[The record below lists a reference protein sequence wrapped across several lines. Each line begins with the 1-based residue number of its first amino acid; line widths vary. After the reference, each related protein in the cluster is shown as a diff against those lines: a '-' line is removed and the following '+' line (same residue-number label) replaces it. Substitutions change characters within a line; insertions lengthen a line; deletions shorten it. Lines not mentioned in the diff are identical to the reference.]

1 MARLR
6 DNLTREAKAL
16 AGVARDEIVKDLEEF
31 KVPGVAWAVMDD
43 GEIVDQGSAG
53 VIEAGRDDPVTQDTL
68 FQACSISKPVAVFA
82 MLRLVER
89 GLLDLDEDVNRR
101 LTSWQIPPA
110 GEWQPIVTLR
120 QLASH
125 SAGLT
130 VPGFPGYG
138 RGAELPTPVQIL
150 DGVRPAN
157 TFGVHVDVVPGT
169 QFRYSG
175 GGTVVLQQLLEDVT
189 GTPFRQLMRE
199 LVLEPLGMSASDYA
213 QPLPEELHDRAATAH
228 DELGHPI
235 AGRWHSYPELAAA
248 GLWTT
253 PADLVAF
260 AQGVRS
266 AYRGAEGAL
275 ISIDRARELLTPQIA
290 IADPWDAMDALGLG
304 AFLGDGGRRFGH
316 GGSNKGFKCYLV
328 AYRDTG
334 QGVALMTN
342 GDNGSYLVD
351 RAIARIAASYG
362 WENYPTT
369 VRDRSEVAADVLQAV
384 VGRYRLGEHQ
394 LLEVTVADGALDVV
408 FGQQPALRFA
418 SRGDDR
424 FAARWVAA
432 ELRLSADGGLH
443 FTQEGHEIECSR
455 VG

>member
-1 MARLR
+1 VR
-6 DNLTREAKAL
+6 
-16 AGVARDEIVKDLEEF
+16 GVARDEIEKDLEEF
-31 KVPGVAWAVMDD
+31 KVPGVSWAVMDN

-53 VIEAGRDDPVTQDTL
+53 VIEAGRDDPVTPDTL

-82 MLRLVER
+82 LLRLVDR

-101 LTSWQIPPA
+101 LTSWQIPPT

-130 VPGFPGYG
+130 VPGFSGYA
-138 RGAELPTPVQIL
+138 RGAELPTPLQIL

-157 TFGVHVDVVPGT
+157 TFGVHVDLVPGT

-189 GTPFRQLMRE
+189 GTPFRHLMRE
-199 LVLEPLGMSASDYA
+199 LVLEPLGMSGSDYA

-228 DELGHPI
+228 DEFGRPV

-248 GLWTT
+248 GLWATSG
-253 PADLVAF
+253 DLIAF

-266 AYRGAEGAL
+266 AYLGTPGAL
-275 ISIDRARELLTPQIA
+275 VSAERARELLTPQIA

-316 GGSNKGFKCYLV
+316 GGSNKGYKCYLV

-334 QGVALMTN
+334 QGAALMTN

-351 RAIARIAASYG
+351 RAIGRIAASYG
-362 WENYPTT
+362 WEGYP
-369 VRDRSEVAADVLQAV
+369 VAVSNRSEVNLDVLRAV
-384 VGRYRLGEHQ
+384 AGRYRLGEH
-394 LLEVTVADGALDVV
+394 LSLEVTVVDGALEVV
-408 FGQQPALRFA
+408 FGQQSALRFA
-418 SRGDDR
+418 ARGDDR

-432 ELRLSADGGLH
+432 ELRLSGDGGLH
-443 FTQEGHEIECSR
+443 FVQDGQEIECSR
-455 VG
+455 IG